1 MSMNPISQNI
11 INQWLSYSFEM
22 HLGLDWI
29 WLWYVLYC
37 YVWKLVVQC
46 CAYTGFSIHSMAC
59 SVALDDGVLHKV
71 EAAAYWTAVVPNV
84 EEYGSVVARAITSGD
99 ENVAKRILWRGVMTV
114 DMLPWGTRCSRRGSK
129 SVILRPRSALR
140 CSGESNGSAFFL
152 SFHIKCVPN
161 LQSCKHIQWD
171 LWCINQ

>member
-1 MSMNPISQNI
+1 MPASPAGKWGLRSLVAYWAPGCMVPSHVGPVG
-11 INQWLSYSFEM
+11 WP
-22 HLGLDWI
+22 LGL
-29 WLWYVLYC
+29 VS
-37 YVWKLVVQC
+37 VQC

-84 EEYGSVVARAITSGD
+84 EEYGNVMARAITSGD

-129 SVILRPRSALR
+129 LVILRLSHANIF
-140 CSGESNGSAFFL
+140 SGICDA
-152 SFHIKCVPN
+152 
-161 LQSCKHIQWD
+161 
-171 LWCINQ
+171 